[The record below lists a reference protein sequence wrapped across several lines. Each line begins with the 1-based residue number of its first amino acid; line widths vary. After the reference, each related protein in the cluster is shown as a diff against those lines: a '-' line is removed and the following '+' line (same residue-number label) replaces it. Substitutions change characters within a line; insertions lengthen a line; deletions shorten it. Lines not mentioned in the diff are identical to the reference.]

1 MAGTAVSELI
11 FFITAL
17 MVSSAVALV
26 LVDVIDRYAEDIEES
41 SSALKGD
48 MQSRVTFINDPL
60 NVPYDP
66 ASGNLTYY
74 LKNTGTGAL
83 SMTDIVVSANGT
95 ALSGTSVSVKL
106 LSGGARWS
114 SGSTVEV
121 VFPVKG
127 LTTSMDVIGW
137 ASTSGLNSAG
147 ASRGSAEDS
156 FVFRVREV

>member
-17 MVSSAVALV
+17 LVSSTVALV
-26 LVDVIDRYAEDIEES
+26 LVDVIDRYAEDLEES
-41 SSALKGD
+41 SSVLKGD
-48 MQSRVTFINDPL
+48 MQSRLSIINDPL
-60 NVPYDP
+60 NVQYDP
-66 ASGNLTYY
+66 DTGNLTYY

-95 ALSGTSVSVKL
+95 ALSGDSITVKQ
-106 LSGGARWS
+106 LSGGTKWS

-127 LTTSMDVIGW
+127 LTGSMDVQGW

-147 ASRGSAEDS
+147 ASRGSAQDS